1 MEYIMVKMSINGK
14 TFVIVQH
21 HVYLVKLRWATVILP
36 KTLLF
41 NEFKKYSHGVNQHKA
56 HDSKVSPSI

>member
-1 MEYIMVKMSINGK
+1 MSINGK